1 MTRSYLAGLALA
13 LSGLAA
19 PLAAQTPIDFTPQLD
34 RLHEAVM
41 GVAASSHHFD
51 ADLAQVARLH
61 AHLTGLRT
69 PSDPRLV
76 ECLMDQASLAL
87 GVGDLTGAR
96 RWVAEAVA
104 QAEWRGD
111 VLKAAQASVTAAVLA
126 QQAGDFAT
134 EKTFRINARNLALSP
149 SLSLAETSAIV
160 SRLYGEAWK
169 AGLRVDDE

>member
-1 MTRSYLAGLALA
+1 MRCSSIAGLALA

-19 PLAAQTPIDFTPQLD
+19 PLAAQTPFDFRPELD

-41 GVAASSHHFD
+41 GIGASSHEFD

-61 AHLTGLRT
+61 EHVTALRA
-69 PSDPRLV
+69 PGDPRLFD
-76 ECLMDQASLAL
+76 CLMDQASLAL
-87 GVGDLTGAR
+87 GVGDLAGAR

-111 VLKAAQASVTAAVLA
+111 VVKAAQASVTAALLA

-134 EKTFRINARNLALSP
+134 AKTFRVNARNLALSP
-149 SLSLAETSAIV
+149 GVSLAETTAIV
-160 SRLYGEAWK
+160 QRLYGEAWK
-169 AGLRVDDE
+169 AGVRIDE

>member
-1 MTRSYLAGLALA
+1 MKRYLAGLALA

-19 PLAAQTPIDFTPQLD
+19 PLAAQTSIDLTPQVD

-41 GVAASSHHFD
+41 GLAVSSHDFD
-51 ADLAQVARLH
+51 DDLAEVVRLH
-61 AHLTGLRT
+61 EHVTALRA
-69 PSDPRLV
+69 PSDPRLFD
-76 ECLMDQASLAL
+76 CLMDQASLAL
-87 GVGDLTGAR
+87 GVGDLAGAR

-111 VLKAAQASVTAAVLA
+111 ILKAAEASVTAAVLA

-160 SRLYGEAWK
+160 TRLYGEAWK